1 MKQRLNKRLNSY
13 SNLAQRVIAAVV
25 GVGLLLLAIT
35 LNEWTFFVL
44 FTAISAL
51 TQLEFYRLL
60 GLDGNAPLK
69 YYGTLAGC
77 FINVLT
83 FLIEN
88 HYIHFS
94 NYFLISP
101 LVTAIFFIKLY
112 KKDERKPFTNIAF
125 TFLGIIYVAI
135 PFALL
140 TVIALPGG
148 HYSYQRVLG
157 CLFLLWASDTGAYF
171 AGTRFGR
178 TKLFERVSPKK
189 SWEGSVGGALAAL
202 VVAFLLSEY
211 YTDLRGWQWLCIGGI
226 IVVAGTYGDLVES
239 LFKRSIQ
246 IKDSGSSIP
255 GHGGFLDRFDGLLL
269 SAPFIATFLK
279 VF

>member
-1 MKQRLNKRLNSY
+1 MKQRLSSY
-13 SNLAQRVIAAVV
+13 SNLAQRAIAGVV
-25 GVGLLLLAIT
+25 GVALILFAVT
-35 LNEWTFFVL
+35 VNEWGFIIL
-44 FTAISAL
+44 FTSISVL

-69 YYGTLAGC
+69 YYGTFVGGAL
-77 FINVLT
+77 NVLT
-83 FLIEN
+83 FLIEE
-88 HYIHFS
+88 HYLHS
-94 NYFLISP
+94 EDYFLISP
-101 LVTAIFFIKLY
+101 LLTVIFFIKLY
-112 KKDERKPFTNIAF
+112 KKNERKPFTNIAF
-125 TFLGIIYVAI
+125 TFLGIIYVAL
-135 PFALL
+135 PFALI

-171 AGTRFGR
+171 AGTQFGK

-189 SWEGSVGGALAAL
+189 SWEGSIGGALSAL
-202 VVAFLLSEY
+202 VVALLLGQY
-211 YTDLRGWQWLCIGGI
+211 FTDLLPWQWLCIGAI

-239 LFKRSIQ
+239 LFKRSIA
-246 IKDSGSSIP
+246 IKDSGTTIP

-279 VF
+279 IF

>member
-1 MKQRLNKRLNSY
+1 MKQRLSSY
-13 SNLAQRVIAAVV
+13 SNLAQRVIAAVA
-25 GVGLLLLAIT
+25 GVALILLAVT

-44 FTAISAL
+44 FTAISVL
-51 TQLEFYRLL
+51 TQLEFYRLV
-60 GLDGNAPLK
+60 GLDDIAPLK
-69 YYGTLAGC
+69 FYGTFVGA
-77 FINVLT
+77 FINVVT
-83 FLIEN
+83 FLIEE
-88 HYIHFS
+88 HYIHFE

-112 KKDERKPFTNIAF
+112 KKGERKPFTNIAF

-135 PFALL
+135 PFALI
-140 TVIALPGG
+140 TVIALPSGG
-148 HYSYQRVLG
+148 YSYQRVLG

-171 AGTRFGR
+171 AGTKFGR

-189 SWEGSVGGALAAL
+189 SWEGSLGGAASAL
-202 VVAFLLSEY
+202 VVALLLGQY
-211 YTDLRGWQWLCIGGI
+211 YTDLRPWQWLCIGAI

-239 LFKRSIQ
+239 LFKRSIA
-246 IKDSGSSIP
+246 IKDSGTSIP

>member
-1 MKQRLNKRLNSY
+1 MKQRLSSY
-13 SNLAQRVIAAVV
+13 SNLAQRAIAGVV
-25 GVGLLLLAIT
+25 GVALILFAVT
-35 LNEWTFFVL
+35 VNEWGFILL
-44 FTAISAL
+44 FTSISVLA
-51 TQLEFYRLL
+51 QLEFYRLL

-69 YYGTLAGC
+69 YYGTFVGGALNA
-77 FINVLT
+77 LT
-83 FLIEN
+83 FLIEE
-88 HYIHFS
+88 HYLHFED
-94 NYFLISP
+94 YFLISP
-101 LVTAIFFIKLY
+101 LLTVIFFIKLY
-112 KKDERKPFTNIAF
+112 KKNERKPFTNIAF
-125 TFLGIIYVAI
+125 TFLGIIYVAL
-135 PFALL
+135 PFSLI

-171 AGTRFGR
+171 AGTQFGK

-202 VVAFLLSEY
+202 VVALLLGQY
-211 YTDLRGWQWLCIGGI
+211 FTDLLPWQWLCIGAI

-239 LFKRSIQ
+239 LFKRSMA
-246 IKDSGSSIP
+246 IKDSANTIP

-279 VF
+279 IF

>member
-1 MKQRLNKRLNSY
+1 MKQRLNSY
-13 SNLAQRVIAAVV
+13 SNLAQRVIAAVL
-25 GVGLLLLAIT
+25 GVALILLAVT
-35 LNEWTFFVL
+35 FNEWTFFVL

-51 TQLEFYRLL
+51 TQLEFYRLV
-60 GLDGNAPLK
+60 GLDGNAPLRN
-69 YYGTLAGC
+69 YGTVVGAFL
-77 FINVLT
+77 NVLT
-83 FLIEN
+83 FLIEE
-88 HYIHFS
+88 HYLHFE

-112 KKDERKPFTNIAF
+112 KKGERKPFTNIAF

-189 SWEGSVGGALAAL
+189 SWEGSIGGALSAGLVAL
-202 VVAFLLSEY
+202 LLGQY
-211 YTDLRGWQWLCIGGI
+211 YTDLLPWQWLCIGAI

-239 LFKRSIQ
+239 LFKRSIA
-246 IKDSGSSIP
+246 IKDSGSAIP